1 MNQQNLQQ
9 KLATLA
15 SMNVVDAAELERFG
29 QILGALQNWDL
40 HWINPIDFAK
50 KYNFSPEEMIHLF
63 IHGAKI
69 GLFDFSWNIIC
80 PTCGCIERS
89 ISSLNG
95 VENDKFHCN
104 ICYVDVPTTL
114 DDQVEVAFTINP
126 GVAQLLL
133 DPFSDVGS
141 YHRYFFSANF
151 QRSPEMYAL
160 IRETRLD
167 FTLVDGDASHALE
180 FEAEAGKTYRLI
192 SIDRHIA
199 IFFHTM
205 DVPAATPQIVPI
217 DIVAGGFSQTEVN
230 LAPGKIILNVSNRQQ
245 SRIGLVLLLADFERM
260 HDVLNRYPP
269 YMKPFLTGKDLLNN
283 QSFRDLFRMQELNAD
298 LRLNIRSLTVLFTDL
313 KGSTELYDITGDTF
327 AYGLIQ
333 EHFKALTEAARKNS
347 GAVIKTMGD
356 AVMATFSSPQEGVQ
370 AALDMM
376 TNIGHMNGRC
386 QRDEHILG
394 LKIGLHEGTAL
405 AVNTDDRLDYFGQT
419 INIAAR
425 IQGLAAAA
433 EIWLTEPV
441 FTAAGVP
448 DMLQDY
454 ANEKHHIHL
463 KGVRGATTVYR
474 CHR

>member
-1 MNQQNLQQ
+1 MNQQNLHQ

-15 SMNVVDAAELERFG
+15 SMNVLPPAELERFG
-29 QILGALQNWDL
+29 QILGGLQDWEL
-40 HWINPIDFAK
+40 HWINPLDFAG
-50 KYNFSPEEMIHLF
+50 KYHFFPEQMVDLF
-63 IHGAKI
+63 IHSAKI

-104 ICYVDVPTTL
+104 ICHVDVPTTL

-126 GVAQLLL
+126 GVAHLNL
-133 DPFSDVGS
+133 DPFSEVGS

-151 QRSPEMYAL
+151 QRSPEMTAL
-160 IRETRLD
+160 IHATRLG
-167 FTLVDGDASHALE
+167 FTLVDGDASHQLD
-180 FEAEAGKTYRLI
+180 FVAEAGKTYRLI

-199 IFFHTM
+199 IFFHTTGQ
-205 DVPAATPQIVPI
+205 PTGEPQVIPI
-217 DIVAGGFSQTEVN
+217 DIVTGGFSQAEII
-230 LAPGKIILNVSNRQQ
+230 LAPGPGSLQINNRQP

-260 HDVLNRYPP
+260 HHVLSQRPP

-283 QSFRDLFRMQELNAD
+283 QSFRDLFRMQDLNAD

-313 KGSTELYDITGDTF
+313 KGSTELYDITGDAF

-347 GAVIKTMGD
+347 GAIVKTMGD
-356 AVMATFSSPQEGVQ
+356 AVMATFSSPQEGEQ

-376 TNIGHMNGRC
+376 TNIGQLNERLKSHRHN
-386 QRDEHILG
+386 LG
-394 LKIGLHEGTAL
+394 LKVGLHEGTAL

-425 IQGLAAAA
+425 VQGLAAAA

-441 FTAAGVP
+441 FTAEGVP
-448 DMLQDY
+448 SMLQGY
-454 ANEKHHIHL
+454 TTEKHHIHL
-463 KGVRGATTVYR
+463 KGVREATTVYR
-474 CHR
+474 FHH